1 MKHSRPVCDI
11 DSRSDQAIATV
22 ISVILLLGLII
33 AVTTTLHL
41 SYIPAWKND
50 AEFSHMDNVY
60 YDMSNLK
67 SNIDILSAVMV
78 TNPNSSVFVS
88 LPVRMGG
95 GDIPIVATSKS
106 SGTLSFNNNY
116 YGMVIAGNDSTGPVY
131 NSTDDLLDLG
141 TIRYS
146 SKNNHY
152 IDQMYEYENG
162 ALILVQQNRSLTKL
176 SPAVVMQRTDGVNI
190 SLMVSAVELIG
201 NSRIKSS
208 NSIEEIYVQTNT
220 STTLYSGIGLF
231 PDVTITVYTDYPDA
245 WVQYFNMSAGRANL
259 VYGSDYTMSSGGTN
273 VIFTLTGG
281 PGEEIQLY
289 VQKNSFNVRIDV
301 I

>member
-1 MKHSRPVCDI
+1 MKHITLPGERFDVSEH
-11 DSRSDQAIATV
+11 AIATV

-33 AVTTTLHL
+33 AITTTLHL

-50 AEFSHMDNVY
+50 AEYSHMDNVY

-78 TNPNSSVFVS
+78 TNPGSSVFVS

-95 GDIPIVATSKS
+95 GDIPIVASGKS
-106 SGTLSFNNNY
+106 SGTLLLNNNY
-116 YGMVIAGNDSTGPVY
+116 YGMVIAGNDLIGPVY
-131 NSTDDLLDLG
+131 NSTNDLLDLG
-141 TIRYS
+141 TIQYS

-162 ALILVQQNRSLTKL
+162 ALLLVQQNRSLTKL
-176 SPAVVMQRTDGVNI
+176 SPAVVVQRIDGVNI

-201 NSRIKSS
+201 NRRIISS
-208 NSIEEIYVQTNT
+208 NSIEEVYVQTNT
-220 STTLYSGIGLF
+220 STTLYSGIGLLS
-231 PDVTITVYTDYPDA
+231 DVTITVYTDYPDA

-273 VIFTLTGG
+273 VTFTLTGG

-289 VQKNSFNVRIDV
+289 VQKNSLDVRIDV

>member
-1 MKHSRPVCDI
+1 MKHILPACDTYP
-11 DSRSDQAIATV
+11 RSDQGIATV

-33 AVTTTLHL
+33 AFTTTIHL

-50 AEFSHMDNVY
+50 AEYSHMDDVH

-67 SNIDILSAVMV
+67 SNIDILSAVML
-78 TNPNSSVFVS
+78 TNPGSSVFVS

-95 GDIPIVATSKS
+95 GDIPIVATGKS
-106 SGTLSFNNNY
+106 SGSLSLNTTY
-116 YGMVIAGNDSTGPVY
+116 YGMVITGNDLIGPVY
-131 NSTDDLLDLG
+131 NSTNDLLDLG

-146 SKNNHY
+146 SKNNYY

-162 ALILVQQNRSLTKL
+162 ALLLVQQNRSLIKL

-190 SLMVSAVELIG
+190 SLMVSAVELNG

-208 NSIEEIYVQTNT
+208 NSIEEVYVQTNN
-220 STTLYSGIGLF
+220 STTLFSGIGLLS
-231 PDVTITVYTDYPDA
+231 DATITVYTDYPDA
-245 WVQYFNMSAGRANL
+245 WVQYFNMSAKRADL
-259 VYGSDYTMSSGGTN
+259 VNGTDYTLSSGVTN
-273 VIFTLTGG
+273 VTFTLTGG

-289 VQKNSFNVRIDV
+289 VQKNSLDVRIDV

>member
-11 DSRSDQAIATV
+11 DPRSDQAIATV

-33 AVTTTLHL
+33 AITTTLHL

-50 AEFSHMDNVY
+50 AEYSHMDDVY

-95 GDIPIVATSKS
+95 GDIPIVATGKS
-106 SGTLSFNNNY
+106 SGTLSLNY
-116 YGMVIAGNDSTGPVY
+116 NECGMVITGNDSIGSVY

-141 TIRYS
+141 TLRYS
-146 SKNNHY
+146 SKNNY
-152 IDQMYEYENG
+152 FIDQMYEYENG

-176 SPAVVMQRTDGVNI
+176 SPAVVMQRTDGGNI

-201 NSRIKSS
+201 DSRIKSS
-208 NSIEEIYVQTNT
+208 NSIEEVYVQTNN
-220 STTLYSGIGLF
+220 STTLFSGGLLS
-231 PDVTITVYTDYPDA
+231 DVTIIVYTDYPDA

-259 VYGSDYTMSSGGTN
+259 VYGSDYTLSSGGTN

-281 PGEEIQLY
+281 LGEEIQLY